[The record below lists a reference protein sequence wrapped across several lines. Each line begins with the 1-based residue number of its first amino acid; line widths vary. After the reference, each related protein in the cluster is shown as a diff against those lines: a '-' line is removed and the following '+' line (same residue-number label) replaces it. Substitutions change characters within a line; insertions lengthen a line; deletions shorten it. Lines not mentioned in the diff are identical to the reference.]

1 MALLGALGDL
11 VLALSA
17 DTAKFQSDLDRA
29 DRVAKK
35 FSQEVGRSMASL
47 ARQIALLA
55 GAGGIGALVKSQ
67 IDAADAAGKMA
78 EKIGISV
85 ESFSALKYAAEIS
98 EVGVETLEKAM
109 RKLAVNMV
117 DTQAGTGE
125 AREAFRALGISV
137 VDAGGKLKQGDDILL
152 ELAESFKGM
161 EGGAGKAAIAGKLF
175 GERVGTQLIPF
186 LNLGRAGIEQ
196 LKKEAER
203 LGVVFS
209 SEAAKAADEFND
221 SLTRLSNATKGIA
234 IQISGPLVNAL
245 NAAVTAFVEA
255 RDRGDGFLATLGNIL
270 HRLSMGSDLQIMQ
283 REMAGLGDALG
294 HARKEVEEAQRL
306 VREVHPALAGQAE
319 KRVLVAVARL
329 KQIEDRM
336 KVLQG
341 IMRDPFAAPSG
352 AHDGARTPDGPK
364 VPAPII
370 FTDAELK
377 QMRDGTQAFIDALGG
392 PLVQAAEEAQ
402 NRLEDMVFT
411 WNAAGERLAMTKKE
425 YEELGK
431 IQAQVIAS
439 FVESAELSVVASEEM
454 IYTWDQFGDRIAMT
468 KEAFSEL
475 NKVTQKNLE
484 FANSLGLTFTSA
496 FEDAII
502 NGSKFRDVLKGI
514 EQDIARIILRQGVTI
529 PVANAIGSTISTWFP
544 TGKALGGPVS
554 SGTPYMV
561 GERGPE
567 LFVPSMS
574 GTVVPNGSLGGGSV
588 AIYQTINVD
597 SRSDQ
602 ASIALAMQRSKDAA
616 VAEVTARQQRRG
628 DARIG

>member
-1 MALLGALGDL
+1 MGLLGALGDL

-17 DTAKFQSDLDRA
+17 DTAKFQSDLGRA
-29 DRVAKK
+29 DRIAKK
-35 FSQEVGRSMASL
+35 FGQEVGRSMDSL
-47 ARQIALLA
+47 AKQIALLA
-55 GAGGIGALVKSQ
+55 GAGSIGALIKSQ

-152 ELAESFKGM
+152 ELADSFKGM
-161 EGGAGKAAIAGKLF
+161 EGGAGKAAIASKLF

-186 LNLGRAGIEQ
+186 LNLGKAGIEQ

-245 NAAVTAFVEA
+245 NAAATAFVEA

-270 HRLSMGSDLQIMQ
+270 HRLSMGSDLHIMQ

-352 AHDGARTPDGPK
+352 AHDGARTPEGPK
-364 VPAPII
+364 VPAPRI

-411 WNAAGERLAMTKKE
+411 WNAAGERIEMTKKE

-431 IQAQVIAS
+431 IQQAVIAS

-454 IYTWDQFGDRIAMT
+454 IYTWDEFGNRIAMT

-502 NGSKFRDVLKGI
+502 NGAKFRDVLKGI

-567 LFVPSMS
+567 LFVPSIS
-574 GTVVPNGSLGGGSV
+574 GTVVPNGSLGGGGV

-602 ASIALAMQRSKDAA
+602 ASIFMAMQRAKDAA
-616 VAEVTARQQRRG
+616 VAEVTARQQRKG
-628 DARIG
+628 DSRI